1 MTTSSEP
8 VAEQPPAAAASEG
21 RMTGLSERMHR
32 LRTNA
37 SAGRLDRWLLV
48 VGAVLMPLG
57 IVLIVLGWVGASG
70 TSVVSDQ
77 IDYILS
83 GGLLGLG
90 LVVAGG
96 FTYFAYWQTVR
107 VRDARAQSAE
117 LGRAMAR
124 LETLLTTGGSAAVA
138 EVFVATAAGTL
149 YHRSGCAAVAA
160 RVDLREVD
168 VATTELSA
176 CRICLPAE
184 PA

>member
-1 MTTSSEP
+1 MTTSTEP
-8 VAEQPPAAAASEG
+8 VAER

-37 SAGRLDRWLLV
+37 SAGRLDRWLLI
-48 VGAVLMPLG
+48 VGAALMPLG
-57 IVLIVLGWVGASG
+57 LVLIVLGWVGASG
-70 TSVVSDQ
+70 TSVVSQ
-77 IDYILS
+77 QNDYILS

-107 VRDARAQSAE
+107 VRDGRAQSAE
-117 LGRAMAR
+117 LGRAIGR
-124 LETLLTTGGSAAVA
+124 LETLLTSGGSADTA
-138 EVFVATAAGTL
+138 EVFVATTAGTL
-149 YHRSGCAAVAA
+149 YHRSGCAAVAG
-160 RVDLREVD
+160 REDLREVD
-168 VATTELSA
+168 VALTDLGA

>member
-1 MTTSSEP
+1 MTSSTE
-8 VAEQPPAAAASEG
+8 PAAEPRTS
-21 RMTGLSERMHR
+21 GLSERMHR

-57 IVLIVLGWVGASG
+57 LVLILLGWLGASG
-70 TSVVSDQ
+70 TSVVSEQ
-77 IDYILS
+77 NDYILS

-107 VRDARAQSAE
+107 VRDGRAQSAE

-124 LETLLTTGGSAAVA
+124 LETLLTNSGSPAAD
-138 EVFVATAAGTL
+138 VFVATAAGRL
-149 YHRSGCAAVAA
+149 YHRTGCAAVAG
-160 RVDLREVD
+160 REDLREVD
-168 VATTELSA
+168 VTVTELTA